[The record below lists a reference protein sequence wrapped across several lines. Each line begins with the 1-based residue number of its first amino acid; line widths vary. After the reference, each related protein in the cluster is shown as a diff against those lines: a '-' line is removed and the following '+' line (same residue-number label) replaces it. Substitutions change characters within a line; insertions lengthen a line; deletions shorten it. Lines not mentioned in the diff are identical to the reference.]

1 MILQSGSC
9 QFTHSASEQF
19 FSQIQ
24 MASKGLH
31 SYSSFLHE
39 NRKELAILLLI
50 GAVAGAAYY
59 FFHYSQP
66 QEIIPLEERGVLDL
80 QQITINDFQHE
91 RKSWKLIGNRALVSE
106 KSNRMRIEKV
116 KIWVYA
122 IDNSSDNFSSENS
135 SSVNNSEQVA
145 LYITADQGLI
155 EKHDN
160 RVTLSGNVVLWRED
174 GSEAHTE
181 TAIYDAKKEILTI
194 PKPVRMLGE
203 GHTMLGSGLTYDV
216 SKGILNLKE
225 PVLVRHDNN
234 TVKNN

>member
-1 MILQSGSC
+1 
-9 QFTHSASEQF
+9 
-19 FSQIQ
+19 

-122 IDNSSDNFSSENS
+122 VDNPSDNFSSENS
-135 SSVNNSEQVA
+135 SSINNSLEQVA

-203 GHTMLGSGLTYDV
+203 GHTMLGSGLRYDV

-225 PVLVRHDNN
+225 PVLVRHVNS
-234 TVKNN
+234 TVKSN

>member
-1 MILQSGSC
+1 
-9 QFTHSASEQF
+9 
-19 FSQIQ
+19 
-24 MASKGLH
+24 MASQGLQ
-31 SYSSFLHE
+31 SYSSFLLE
-39 NRKELAILLLI
+39 NRKELAILLLL

-80 QQITINDFQHE
+80 QQITINDYQHD
-91 RKSWKLIGNRALVSE
+91 RKSWKLIGNRAVVSE

-116 KIWVYA
+116 KIWVYTV
-122 IDNSSDNFSSENS
+122 DNSSDNYSSETS
-135 SSVNNSEQVA
+135 VSVNNPSQQVA

-181 TAIYDAKKEILTI
+181 TAIYDSKKEILTI
-194 PKPVRMLGE
+194 PKPVRLLGE

-234 TVKNN
+234 TVNSN

>member
-1 MILQSGSC
+1 
-9 QFTHSASEQF
+9 
-19 FSQIQ
+19 

-116 KIWVYA
+116 KIWLYA
-122 IDNSSDNFSSENS
+122 VDNSSDNSSSENS
-135 SSVNNSEQVA
+135 ASVNNSSEQVA

-234 TVKNN
+234 TVKRN

>member
-1 MILQSGSC
+1 
-9 QFTHSASEQF
+9 
-19 FSQIQ
+19 

-91 RKSWKLIGNRALVSE
+91 RKSWKLIGNRAVVSE

-122 IDNSSDNFSSENS
+122 VVNSSDNSSSENS
-135 SSVNNSEQVA
+135 ASVNNSSEQVA

-234 TVKNN
+234 TVKSN

>member
-1 MILQSGSC
+1 
-9 QFTHSASEQF
+9 
-19 FSQIQ
+19 
-24 MASKGLH
+24 MASQGLQ
-31 SYSSFLHE
+31 SYSSFLLE
-39 NRKELAILLLI
+39 NRKELAILLLL

-91 RKSWKLIGNRALVSE
+91 RKSWKLIGNRAVVSE

-116 KIWVYA
+116 KICVYA
-122 IDNSSDNFSSENS
+122 VDNSSDNYSSETS
-135 SSVNNSEQVA
+135 VSVNNPSQQVA

-194 PKPVRMLGE
+194 PKPVRMLAA

-234 TVKNN
+234 TVNSN

>member
-1 MILQSGSC
+1 
-9 QFTHSASEQF
+9 
-19 FSQIQ
+19 
-24 MASKGLH
+24 MASQGLQ
-31 SYSSFLHE
+31 SYSSFLLE
-39 NRKELAILLLI
+39 NRKELAILLLL

-80 QQITINDFQHE
+80 QQITINDYQHE
-91 RKSWKLIGNRALVSE
+91 QKSWKLIGNRAVVSE

-122 IDNSSDNFSSENS
+122 VDNSSDNYSSETS
-135 SSVNNSEQVA
+135 VSVNNPSQQVA

-234 TVKNN
+234 IVNSN

>member
-1 MILQSGSC
+1 
-9 QFTHSASEQF
+9 
-19 FSQIQ
+19 

-39 NRKELAILLLI
+39 NRKELALLLLI

-80 QQITINDFQHE
+80 QQITINDFQH
-91 RKSWKLIGNRALVSE
+91 
-106 KSNRMRIEKV
+106 
-116 KIWVYA
+116 
-122 IDNSSDNFSSENS
+122 
-135 SSVNNSEQVA
+135 
-145 LYITADQGLI
+145 ITADQGLI

-234 TVKNN
+234 TVNSN

>member
-1 MILQSGSC
+1 
-9 QFTHSASEQF
+9 
-19 FSQIQ
+19 

-80 QQITINDFQHE
+80 QQITINDYQHE
-91 RKSWKLIGNRALVSE
+91 RKSWKLIGNHAVVSE

-122 IDNSSDNFSSENS
+122 VDNSSDNSSSENS
-135 SSVNNSEQVA
+135 ASVNNSSEQVA

-234 TVKNN
+234 TVKSN

>member
-1 MILQSGSC
+1 
-9 QFTHSASEQF
+9 
-19 FSQIQ
+19 

-122 IDNSSDNFSSENS
+122 VDNSSDNFSSENS
-135 SSVNNSEQVA
+135 SSVNNSSEQVA

-234 TVKNN
+234 TVNSN

>member
-1 MILQSGSC
+1 
-9 QFTHSASEQF
+9 
-19 FSQIQ
+19 
-24 MASKGLH
+24 MASQGLQ
-31 SYSSFLHE
+31 SYSSFLLE
-39 NRKELAILLLI
+39 NRKELAILLLL

-122 IDNSSDNFSSENS
+122 VDKSSDNSSSETS
-135 SSVNNSEQVA
+135 VSVNNPSQQVA

-194 PKPVRMLGE
+194 PKPVRMLAE

-234 TVKNN
+234 TVNSN

>member
-1 MILQSGSC
+1 
-9 QFTHSASEQF
+9 
-19 FSQIQ
+19 
-24 MASKGLH
+24 MASQGLQ
-31 SYSSFLHE
+31 SYSSFLLE
-39 NRKELAILLLI
+39 NRKELAILLLL

-80 QQITINDFQHE
+80 QQITINDYQHE
-91 RKSWKLIGNRALVSE
+91 QKSWKLIGNRAVVSE

-122 IDNSSDNFSSENS
+122 VDNSSDNYSSETS
-135 SSVNNSEQVA
+135 VSVNNPSQQVA

-194 PKPVRMLGE
+194 PKPVRMLAE
-203 GHTMLGSGLTYDV
+203 GHTMIGSGLTYDV

-234 TVKNN
+234 TVNSN

>member
-1 MILQSGSC
+1 
-9 QFTHSASEQF
+9 
-19 FSQIQ
+19 
-24 MASKGLH
+24 MASQGLQ
-31 SYSSFLHE
+31 SYSSFLLE
-39 NRKELAILLLI
+39 NRKELAILLLL

-80 QQITINDFQHE
+80 QQITINDYQHE
-91 RKSWKLIGNRALVSE
+91 QKSWKLIGNRAVVSE

-116 KIWVYA
+116 ILWVYA
-122 IDNSSDNFSSENS
+122 VEKSSDISSSETS
-135 SSVNNSEQVA
+135 ISVNNPSQQVA

-194 PKPVRMLGE
+194 PKPVRMLAE

-234 TVKNN
+234 TVNSN

>member
-1 MILQSGSC
+1 
-9 QFTHSASEQF
+9 
-19 FSQIQ
+19 

-122 IDNSSDNFSSENS
+122 VDNSSDNFSSENS
-135 SSVNNSEQVA
+135 ASVNNSSEQVA

-234 TVKNN
+234 TVKSN

>member
-1 MILQSGSC
+1 
-9 QFTHSASEQF
+9 
-19 FSQIQ
+19 

-39 NRKELAILLLI
+39 NRKELAILFLI
-50 GAVAGAAYY
+50 GAIAGAAYY
-59 FFHYSQP
+59 FFHYDQP

-91 RKSWKLIGNRALVSE
+91 RKSWKLIGNRAVVSE

-122 IDNSSDNFSSENS
+122 VDNSSDNSSSENS
-135 SSVNNSEQVA
+135 ASVNNSSEQVA

-234 TVKNN
+234 TVKSN

>member
-1 MILQSGSC
+1 
-9 QFTHSASEQF
+9 
-19 FSQIQ
+19 
-24 MASKGLH
+24 MASKSLH

-39 NRKELAILLLI
+39 NRKELLILLLI
-50 GAVAGAAYY
+50 GAIAGAAYY

-66 QEIIPLEERGVLDL
+66 QEIFPLEERGVLDL
-80 QQITINDFQHE
+80 QEIIINDYQYE
-91 RKSWKLIGNRALVSE
+91 RKSWKLLGNRAVVSE

-122 IDNSSDNFSSENS
+122 GNNSSDNSSSKNS
-135 SSVNNSEQVA
+135 DSVNNSSNQLA
-145 LYITADQGLI
+145 IFITADQGLI

-160 RVTLSGNVVLWRED
+160 RITLSGNVVLWRED

-181 TAIYDAKKEILTI
+181 TAIYDAEKEILTI
-194 PKPVRMLGE
+194 PKPVRVLGE

-225 PVLVRHDNN
+225 PILVRHDNN
-234 TVKNN
+234 TVKSM

>member
-1 MILQSGSC
+1 MPSQGLQ
-9 QFTHSASEQF
+9 
-19 FSQIQ
+19 
-24 MASKGLH
+24 
-31 SYSSFLHE
+31 SYSSFLLE
-39 NRKELAILLLI
+39 NRKELAILLLL

-80 QQITINDFQHE
+80 QQITINDYQHE
-91 RKSWKLIGNRALVSE
+91 RKSWKLIGNRAVVSE

-122 IDNSSDNFSSENS
+122 VDKSSDNSSSETS
-135 SSVNNSEQVA
+135 VSVNNPSQQVA

-234 TVKNN
+234 TVNSN

>member
-1 MILQSGSC
+1 
-9 QFTHSASEQF
+9 
-19 FSQIQ
+19 
-24 MASKGLH
+24 MASQGLQ
-31 SYSSFLHE
+31 SYSSFLLE
-39 NRKELAILLLI
+39 NRKELAILLLL

-80 QQITINDFQHE
+80 QQITINDYQHE
-91 RKSWKLIGNRALVSE
+91 RKSWKLIGNRAVVSE

-122 IDNSSDNFSSENS
+122 VDKSSDNSSSETS
-135 SSVNNSEQVA
+135 VSVNNPSQQVA
-145 LYITADQGLI
+145 LYITADHGLI

-234 TVKNN
+234 TVNSN

>member
-1 MILQSGSC
+1 
-9 QFTHSASEQF
+9 
-19 FSQIQ
+19 

-80 QQITINDFQHE
+80 QQITINDYQHE
-91 RKSWKLIGNRALVSE
+91 RKSWKLIGNRAVVSE

-122 IDNSSDNFSSENS
+122 VDNSSDNSSSENS
-135 SSVNNSEQVA
+135 ASVNNSSEQVA

-234 TVKNN
+234 TVNSN

>member
-1 MILQSGSC
+1 
-9 QFTHSASEQF
+9 
-19 FSQIQ
+19 
-24 MASKGLH
+24 MASQGLQ
-31 SYSSFLHE
+31 SYSSFLLE
-39 NRKELAILLLI
+39 NRKELAILLLL

-80 QQITINDFQHE
+80 QQITINDYQHE
-91 RKSWKLIGNRALVSE
+91 QKSWKLIGNRAVVSE

-122 IDNSSDNFSSENS
+122 VDNSSDNYSSETLV
-135 SSVNNSEQVA
+135 SVNNPSQQVA

-234 TVKNN
+234 TVNSN

>member
-1 MILQSGSC
+1 
-9 QFTHSASEQF
+9 
-19 FSQIQ
+19 

-31 SYSSFLHE
+31 SYSSFLNE
-39 NRKELAILLLI
+39 NRKELALLLFI

-80 QQITINDFQHE
+80 QHITINDFQHE
-91 RKSWKLIGNRALVSE
+91 RKSWKLIGNRAVVSE

-116 KIWVYA
+116 KIWVYVV
-122 IDNSSDNFSSENS
+122 DNFTDNFSSENS
-135 SSVNNSEQVA
+135 SSINNSLEQVA

-203 GHTMLGSGLTYDV
+203 GHTMLGNGLTYDV

-234 TVKNN
+234 SVKSN

>member
-1 MILQSGSC
+1 
-9 QFTHSASEQF
+9 
-19 FSQIQ
+19 

-59 FFHYSQP
+59 FFHSSQP

-91 RKSWKLIGNRALVSE
+91 RKSWKLIGNRAFVSE

-122 IDNSSDNFSSENS
+122 VDNSSDNLSSDNLASVHNS
-135 SSVNNSEQVA
+135 SQQPA

-160 RVTLSGNVVLWRED
+160 RLTLSGNVVLWRED

-203 GHTMLGSGLTYDV
+203 GHTMLGNGLTYDV

-234 TVKNN
+234 SVKSN

>member
-1 MILQSGSC
+1 
-9 QFTHSASEQF
+9 
-19 FSQIQ
+19 

-39 NRKELAILLLI
+39 NRKELALLLLI

-80 QQITINDFQHE
+80 HKITINDFQHE

-122 IDNSSDNFSSENS
+122 IDNSSYNSFSENS
-135 SSVNNSEQVA
+135 ASVNNSFEQLA

-194 PKPVRMLGE
+194 PKPVRVLRE

-234 TVKNN
+234 TVKSN

>member
-1 MILQSGSC
+1 
-9 QFTHSASEQF
+9 
-19 FSQIQ
+19 
-24 MASKGLH
+24 MASKGLQ

-50 GAVAGAAYY
+50 RAVAGAAYY

-91 RKSWKLIGNRALVSE
+91 RKSWKLIGNRAFVSE

-122 IDNSSDNFSSENS
+122 VDNSSDNFSSENS
-135 SSVNNSEQVA
+135 ASVNNSSEQVA

-234 TVKNN
+234 TVKSN

>member
-1 MILQSGSC
+1 
-9 QFTHSASEQF
+9 
-19 FSQIQ
+19 

-91 RKSWKLIGNRALVSE
+91 RKSWKLIGNRAVVSE

-122 IDNSSDNFSSENS
+122 VDNLSDNSSSENTAL
-135 SSVNNSEQVA
+135 VNNSSEQVA

-234 TVKNN
+234 TVKSN

>member
-1 MILQSGSC
+1 
-9 QFTHSASEQF
+9 
-19 FSQIQ
+19 

-122 IDNSSDNFSSENS
+122 IDNSSYNSFSENS
-135 SSVNNSEQVA
+135 ASVNNSFEQLA

-160 RVTLSGNVVLWRED
+160 RVTLSGNVILWRED

-234 TVKNN
+234 TVKSN

>member
-1 MILQSGSC
+1 
-9 QFTHSASEQF
+9 
-19 FSQIQ
+19 

-122 IDNSSDNFSSENS
+122 VDNPSDNFSSENS
-135 SSVNNSEQVA
+135 SSINNSLEQVA

-203 GHTMLGSGLTYDV
+203 GHTMLGSGLIYDV

-234 TVKNN
+234 SVKSN

>member
-1 MILQSGSC
+1 
-9 QFTHSASEQF
+9 
-19 FSQIQ
+19 

-122 IDNSSDNFSSENS
+122 VDNSSVKFSSENS
-135 SSVNNSEQVA
+135 SSINNSLEQVA

-234 TVKNN
+234 SVKSN

>member
-1 MILQSGSC
+1 
-9 QFTHSASEQF
+9 
-19 FSQIQ
+19 

-66 QEIIPLEERGVLDL
+66 QEIIPLEEKGVLDL
-80 QQITINDFQHE
+80 QQITINDYQHE
-91 RKSWKLIGNRALVSE
+91 RKSWKLIGNRAVVSE

-122 IDNSSDNFSSENS
+122 VDNSSDNYSSETS
-135 SSVNNSEQVA
+135 VSVNNPSQQVA

-194 PKPVRMLGE
+194 PKPVRMLAE

-234 TVKNN
+234 TVNSN

>member
-1 MILQSGSC
+1 
-9 QFTHSASEQF
+9 
-19 FSQIQ
+19 

-39 NRKELAILLLI
+39 NRKELVILFLI

-91 RKSWKLIGNRALVSE
+91 RKSWKLIGNRAVVSE

-122 IDNSSDNFSSENS
+122 VDNSSDNFSSENS
-135 SSVNNSEQVA
+135 VSVNYSSEQVVF
-145 LYITADQGLI
+145 YITADQGLI

-174 GSEAHTE
+174 GSAAHTE
-181 TAIYDAKKEILTI
+181 TAIYDAKKEILTF
-194 PKPVRMLGE
+194 PKPVRMIGE

-225 PVLVRHDNN
+225 PVLVKHDNI
-234 TVKNN
+234 TVKSN

>member
-1 MILQSGSC
+1 
-9 QFTHSASEQF
+9 
-19 FSQIQ
+19 

-39 NRKELAILLLI
+39 NRKELALLLLI

-80 QQITINDFQHE
+80 HQITINDFQHE

-122 IDNSSDNFSSENS
+122 VDSSSDNSSSENS
-135 SSVNNSEQVA
+135 ASVNNSSEQVA

-155 EKHDN
+155 EKHDD

-181 TAIYDAKKEILTI
+181 TAIYNAKKEILTI
-194 PKPVRMLGE
+194 PKPVRMLSE

-234 TVKNN
+234 TVKSN

>member
-1 MILQSGSC
+1 
-9 QFTHSASEQF
+9 
-19 FSQIQ
+19 

-59 FFHYSQP
+59 FFHYRQP

-122 IDNSSDNFSSENS
+122 VDNSSDNFSSENS
-135 SSVNNSEQVA
+135 ASVNNSSEQVA

-216 SKGILNLKE
+216 SKGILNLKK

-234 TVKNN
+234 TVKCN

>member
-1 MILQSGSC
+1 
-9 QFTHSASEQF
+9 
-19 FSQIQ
+19 

-39 NRKELAILLLI
+39 NRKELALLLLI

-122 IDNSSDNFSSENS
+122 VDNSSDNSSSENS
-135 SSVNNSEQVA
+135 ASVNNSSEQVA

-234 TVKNN
+234 TVNSN

>member
-1 MILQSGSC
+1 
-9 QFTHSASEQF
+9 
-19 FSQIQ
+19 

-80 QQITINDFQHE
+80 QQITINDFQHD
-91 RKSWKLIGNRALVSE
+91 RKSWKLIGNRAFVSE

-122 IDNSSDNFSSENS
+122 VDNSSDNSFSENS
-135 SSVNNSEQVA
+135 ASVNNPSEQVA

-234 TVKNN
+234 TVKSN

>member
-1 MILQSGSC
+1 
-9 QFTHSASEQF
+9 
-19 FSQIQ
+19 

-122 IDNSSDNFSSENS
+122 VDNSSDNSSSENS
-135 SSVNNSEQVA
+135 ASVNNSSEQVA

-203 GHTMLGSGLTYDV
+203 GHTMLGSGLIYDV

-234 TVKNN
+234 TVKSN

>member
-1 MILQSGSC
+1 MG
-9 QFTHSASEQF
+9 
-19 FSQIQ
+19 
-24 MASKGLH
+24 SKGLH

-39 NRKELAILLLI
+39 NRNELAILLLI

-80 QQITINDFQHE
+80 QQITINDYQHE
-91 RKSWKLIGNRALVSE
+91 RKSWKLMGNRAVVSE

-122 IDNSSDNFSSENS
+122 VDNSSNNSSSENS
-135 SSVNNSEQVA
+135 ASVNNSSEQVA

-234 TVKNN
+234 TVKSN